1 MSFTAKIKNFIA
13 PEETD
18 DEMGLS
24 EEESEKLSE
33 YEQPQVAGASKVA
46 SNANIVLFE
55 PRQFDESQE
64 IANHIKNRR
73 ACAINLH
80 RMPGEYRQRMIDFL
94 TGVIYALDG
103 SINKVGENVILCS
116 PKNMPVGGEINLG
129 EER

>member
-1 MSFTAKIKNFIA
+1 MGLTDKIKNFIA

-18 DEMGLS
+18 
-24 EEESEKLSE
+24 EELNLTEAEAERLSE
-33 YEQPQVAGASKVA
+33 YEQPQVQGATKVA
-46 SNANIVLFE
+46 ANANIVLFE
-55 PRQFDESQE
+55 PRQFDESEE
-64 IANHIKNRR
+64 IAYHIKAKR

-116 PKNMPVGGEINLG
+116 PKSMPVGGEIDLG
-129 EER
+129 EDR